1 MMNYRVI
8 IVPSLVHMAGPSRW
22 EALVLSLLSWLP
34 KHKIKCSVVTLWRLK
49 VAFLYLLIQGPAAAA
64 AIY

>member
-8 IVPSLVHMAGPSRW
+8 IVLFLVHMAGPSRW
-22 EALVLSLLSWLP
+22 AALVLSLLTWLP
-34 KHKIKCSVVTLWRLK
+34 KKRNQISVVTLRRLK
-49 VAFLYLLIQGPAAAA
+49 VTFLYLLIQGPAAAA